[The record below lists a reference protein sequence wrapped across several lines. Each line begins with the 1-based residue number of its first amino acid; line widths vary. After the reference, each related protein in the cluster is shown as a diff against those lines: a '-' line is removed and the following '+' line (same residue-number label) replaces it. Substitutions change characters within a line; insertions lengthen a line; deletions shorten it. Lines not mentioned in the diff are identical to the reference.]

1 MDIIIQQQID
11 ELVAELRGSEASLS
25 DPVAKLMVATLL
37 HQVQKI
43 KDEVERLPERV
54 AERLCSTFVPKNK
67 IDAVPAVCLVQ
78 PAVKV
83 RKDAAPHTLA
93 DGAFFSFKV
102 DTRLSLSYYPLF
114 RSMLLPV
121 AGKYLLSPSGL
132 RTPQGFTPVRAG
144 AKGMVWLG
152 LEVPA
157 EVETLRHASFL
168 VRGTG
173 GVPPRRI
180 AVGRADA
187 ELAFATAGSLDSIPM
202 AEPFDSQQATPD
214 FMATLAT
221 WRRAVSGGDDASLV
235 FITDPL
241 RDRDVFRLRDYPRTF
256 GQVLESADL
265 EQFGNNVLW
274 VLFDF
279 GPDCELAADV
289 DIIPN
294 VLPVANVALN
304 SVTLTQS
311 SPIEKLNKTDGS
323 FFFSVLET
331 PLAAQHQGFS
341 ISKEEFVIRDFDTA
355 VYNPANLY
363 KDVRNLYNRFIDD
376 YHAFVGYHALKD
388 GESIRSLREM
398 VNRIGKSVQGVP
410 DVKNRF
416 DEGTYAMRV
425 ISAGAD
431 TATSIKVQYL
441 TTFGR
446 LGNTPKAGA
455 VMENKK
461 DAALEKD
468 VAVVTS
474 ATCGEDKA
482 DADRLYEMLRYYTL
496 TADRLYTRMDSDAL
510 LRMQL
515 PAEFGKEE
523 IKRIAYD
530 ISVQGAP
537 GPTGLQ
543 RGLYIDIRFKDEKN
557 FRKATAM
564 SLDRKLRHL
573 IEDRSCLTMPVIV
586 TLYTLEN
593 G

>member
-1 MDIIIQQQID
+1 
-11 ELVAELRGSEASLS
+11 
-25 DPVAKLMVATLL
+25 
-37 HQVQKI
+37 
-43 KDEVERLPERV
+43 
-54 AERLCSTFVPKNK
+54 
-67 IDAVPAVCLVQ
+67 
-78 PAVKV
+78 
-83 RKDAAPHTLA
+83 
-93 DGAFFSFKV
+93 
-102 DTRLSLSYYPLF
+102 
-114 RSMLLPV
+114 
-121 AGKYLLSPSGL
+121 
-132 RTPQGFTPVRAG
+132 
-144 AKGMVWLG
+144 
-152 LEVPA
+152 
-157 EVETLRHASFL
+157 
-168 VRGTG
+168 
-173 GVPPRRI
+173 
-180 AVGRADA
+180 
-187 ELAFATAGSLDSIPM
+187 
-202 AEPFDSQQATPD
+202 
-214 FMATLAT
+214 MATLAT

-496 TADRLYTRMDSDAL
+496 TADRLYTRMDIDAF

-515 PAEFGKEE
+515 LAEFGKEE

>member
-157 EVETLRHASFL
+157 EVETLRHAS
-168 VRGTG
+168 
-173 GVPPRRI
+173 
-180 AVGRADA
+180 VGRADA

-496 TADRLYTRMDSDAL
+496 TADRLYTRMDIDAF

-515 PAEFGKEE
+515 LAEFGKEE

>member
-173 GVPPRRI
+173 GVPPRRS

-496 TADRLYTRMDSDAL
+496 TADRLYTRMDIDAF

-515 PAEFGKEE
+515 LAEFGKEE